1 MRAVYFDVRRIDMVL
16 FALTSGSLSIAA
28 ERMLE
33 YREHDE
39 DIKYMAAPFWRVGR
53 IARSS
58 SLGDQIF
65 HNCTL
70 TNCTERYRSVYIA
83 IHHSSELVELK
94 QKGAIY
100 ARRISTP
107 RTFFLAAFKAT
118 DEFFDGREVH
128 IRSGEARYEAPQVLP
143 LI

>member
-1 MRAVYFDVRRIDMVL
+1 MRKIDMVL
-16 FALTSGSLSIAA
+16 FALTSGSLAIAA
-28 ERMLE
+28 ERVVE

-39 DIKYMAAPFWRVGR
+39 NVKYMATPFWRAKG

-65 HNCTL
+65 YNCAL
-70 TNCTERYRSVYIA
+70 TNCTERDRRIYTA
-83 IHHSSELVELK
+83 IHHSSEMAELK
-94 QKGAIY
+94 PKGAIY

-118 DEFFDGREVH
+118 EEVFEGREVH

>member
-1 MRAVYFDVRRIDMVL
+1 MRGVFFDVRKIDMVL
-16 FALTSGSLSIAA
+16 FALTSGSLAIAA
-28 ERMLE
+28 ERVVE

-39 DIKYMAAPFWRVGR
+39 NVKYMATPFWRAKG

-65 HNCTL
+65 YNCAL
-70 TNCTERYRSVYIA
+70 TNCTERDRRIYTA
-83 IHHSSELVELK
+83 IHHSSEMAELK
-94 QKGAIY
+94 PKGAIY

-118 DEFFDGREVH
+118 EEVFEGREVH

>member
-1 MRAVYFDVRRIDMVL
+1 MRMVLFDVRRIDMVL
-16 FALTSGSLSIAA
+16 FALASGSLAIAA

-33 YREHDE
+33 YREHYE
-39 DIKYMAAPFWRVGR
+39 DIKYMAAPFWMARG

-65 HNCTL
+65 YNCAL
-70 TNCTERYRSVYIA
+70 TNCSERDRRIYTA
-83 IHHSSELVELK
+83 IHHSSEMVELK
-94 QKGAIY
+94 PKGAIY
-100 ARRISTP
+100 ARRVSTP

-118 DEFFDGREVH
+118 EEVFEGREVL